1 MARLKWFLQ
10 PIVPSWFKVC
20 FITSCLEIWLSSP
33 YISAL
38 SAQDDK
44 ITCSVPPVQLLQKTF
59 LTCHFPEDI
68 SVTKKDFN
76 VYHYN
81 KGADSDAVLDCWW
94 MSANMEC
101 IVLPGYA
108 YNKTVNTELTVTL
121 LNVTS
126 SHTGI
131 YACQVAGYPTNSF
144 ITCQFNAIHV
154 NSPLETTL
162 PGAETSQSDSPIVKP
177 VLIGLSVGLTMTMLI
192 VGVLLLLKRKRI
204 IRSRMRR
211 PRKNYEDGGDFSTSL
226 IQSDAY
232 LELKA
237 KTNEFEEY
245 LETTSRKMYPNI
257 LETLYFVPPVYF
269 NKTEGSVQYVADQ
282 TVYVYTRPDRQNAIH
297 DQAMQYLI
305 LCLRQVGEQKPE
317 EMFVLTQFSFD
328 DYLNNPC
335 HDYEENLL
343 PMPAGID
350 YNRDIVCFHFIII
363 HRHKGVLI
371 GMVEVVN
378 ETCDESQFKSQKQ
391 DEIMAEVPHD
401 IVRLEEACRVFK
413 HLMSDQREFLEIRKV
428 LILFNFIGSKEGR
441 FKHVSENEN
450 IAFCYGRLPDADS
463 VWSVD
468 DHLARQLSS
477 LLNSTTHETPDE
489 ARMSDDIYLKMI
501 SRFCGPATTSTLS
514 VFFDSRPHILPKTL
528 DQAVSMTG
536 DFFERFTLYP
546 GMKELLHEPLVCLVG
561 PPCTGKTK
569 MLTLA
574 GKKWLSEGHDVHIK
588 CSFEGGAISNQLQ
601 KIFESQPSNVGRVTL
616 THRLSKITSEKR
628 LLIVYDELRF
638 PKFEPSDNFFL
649 RFLKGYANPLVTGS
663 LAHYS
668 EDGNRCWMATCSKTR
683 INVPNFKTVFF
694 DIPLSCPPAVLREEN
709 RCISVKSYNYFLH
722 PPPTDGPP
730 VLHIRHMGPGHFER
744 AEPSDCVTCGN
755 QILKFLTEVLHLVGA
770 EQSFTIEETKT
781 SVENQNVQS
790 RIEPLPL
797 KFSDLLL
804 LFGNDIDNDTPMVNI
819 LVTAGIPVLVISQKK
834 QLRAM
839 MQEKNTALAANAKL
853 LLGLKRKIV
862 VFVEG
867 MKRDDDANYI
877 ELRGITSCT
886 SQLVLVHMV

>member
-1 MARLKWFLQ
+1 MNIL
-10 PIVPSWFKVC
+10 
-20 FITSCLEIWLSSP
+20 LS
-33 YISAL
+33 
-38 SAQDDK
+38 
-44 ITCSVPPVQLLQKTF
+44 VV
-59 LTCHFPEDI
+59 
-68 SVTKKDFN
+68 
-76 VYHYN
+76 
-81 KGADSDAVLDCWW
+81 
-94 MSANMEC
+94 
-101 IVLPGYA
+101 
-108 YNKTVNTELTVTL
+108 
-121 LNVTS
+121 
-126 SHTGI
+126 
-131 YACQVAGYPTNSF
+131 
-144 ITCQFNAIHV
+144 V

-245 LETTSRKMYPNI
+245 LETTR
-257 LETLYFVPPVYF
+257 
-269 NKTEGSVQYVADQ
+269 
-282 TVYVYTRPDRQNAIH
+282 
-297 DQAMQYLI
+297 
-305 LCLRQVGEQKPE
+305 
-317 EMFVLTQFSFD
+317 
-328 DYLNNPC
+328 
-335 HDYEENLL
+335 
-343 PMPAGID
+343 
-350 YNRDIVCFHFIII
+350 
-363 HRHKGVLI
+363 
-371 GMVEVVN
+371 
-378 ETCDESQFKSQKQ
+378 
-391 DEIMAEVPHD
+391 
-401 IVRLEEACRVFK
+401 
-413 HLMSDQREFLEIRKV
+413 
-428 LILFNFIGSKEGR
+428 SKEGR
-441 FKHVSENEN
+441 FKHVSEHLFSSRDSSHNEN

-601 KIFESQPSNVGRVTL
+601 KIFESQPSNLRKSSRHWL
-616 THRLSKITSEKR
+616 TCSLQRRWKS
-628 LLIVYDELRF
+628 LL
-638 PKFEPSDNFFL
+638 
-649 RFLKGYANPLVTGS
+649 
-663 LAHYS
+663 
-668 EDGNRCWMATCSKTR
+668 DGNLLENT
-683 INVPNFKTVFF
+683 
-694 DIPLSCPPAVLREEN
+694 CPPAVLREEN

-744 AEPSDCVTCGN
+744 AEPS
-755 QILKFLTEVLHLVGA
+755 
-770 EQSFTIEETKT
+770 
-781 SVENQNVQS
+781 
-790 RIEPLPL
+790 
-797 KFSDLLL
+797 
-804 LFGNDIDNDTPMVNI
+804 
-819 LVTAGIPVLVISQKK
+819 IPVLVISQKK

-862 VFVEG
+862 CRMTWLLTAITFCHVIACQGNTSKQPHIIFILADDLAINDVGFRNPEVRTPTIDRLASEGVLLDYMYAQPSCTMSRAALLTGRYPHTMGIEDVFQIDDTRSNETLDHSVTDIYKKKCHHIQDPLLRDRCAMMVAVDDGVKNITDTLEREGYLDQPLLLIFMSDNGGSTPSNKPSKRDRLVYQLWEEEAGVRVDNFKLVYYKGDLPKITRMLKIPQTWLLTAIVFCHVIACQGNTSKQPHIIFILADDLAINDVSFRNPEVRTPTIDRLASEGVLLDYMYAQPSCSMSRAALLTGRYPHTMGIGKVFVNQDNRYNDHRQDKDDRSNETLDHSVAGSSKQRCQHIQDTLLQERCAMLVAVDDGVKNITDTLEREG
-867 MKRDDDANYI
+867 YLDEPLLLIFMSDNGGATPYGSNNPASETDWWLWEEQAGGPPDPVPVAVFEREKCFHG
-877 ELRGITSCT
+877 LRKGRMW
-886 SQLVLVHMV
+886 VGDGDR